1 MQTALAYEVQ
11 KVIRAERFDRA
22 SRLPLPELSKPHRR
36 RRPGRLARR
45 AITAVILF
53 VSVWTVLG
61 ATSALAAGKTLYVS
75 SSASSDPVCG
85 LASQSNPFATIAG
98 ALACAANGSTIS
110 IGAGSFAGGFTITHN
125 VVLQGAGAGTVI
137 KSDPSAPIESVTE
150 VTVADGHNVTLK
162 SLTVDGGVRQH
173 DVVVGSGS
181 LMVVSSTITG
191 GVASY
196 GGAINVSP
204 AAGTTATLTVLR
216 STLANNLGFTYG
228 GAIYVADGPPT
239 ARNSVSV
246 IDSTITANQ
255 SDSAGGAIR
264 IGLLDSLIVRDSTIA
279 HNQAS
284 HDSGGLLA
292 QGVSGSTGSPSVVLT
307 NTILAANTAAFGPPD
322 CEALQGV
329 TDGGHNLIGAVDGS
343 CPGISNGANGDQAGT
358 PASPLDPVLGPLA
371 SNGGPAQTL
380 ALRLGSPA
388 VGAGDPADCQATPVS
403 GTDQRNQQ
411 RNAATRLACDTGAYD
426 TSGTPLQTLYVN
438 RSASSDPSCALAS
451 QSNPFATVAGA
462 LACAANGS
470 TISIGAGSLAGGF
483 TITHN
488 VVLQGAGAGTVIKSD
503 PSVRLDSVTEVTIAD
518 GHNVT
523 LKSLT
528 VDGGRRQHD
537 VVAGSGSLM
546 VVNST
551 ITGGVAD
558 QNGGA
563 INVSPATGMTAKLTV
578 LRSTLANNLA
588 FTYGGG
594 IYVADGLPTARNA
607 VSVIDSTITGNQ
619 AIVAG
624 GAIKIGLFVSLIAR
638 DSTIARN
645 QATQF
650 GGGLWAQAAGPGG
663 TASASVAL
671 TNTILAA
678 NTADATPDCLVT
690 QGVTDG
696 GHNLIGAVDG
706 SCPGISNGAN
716 GDQAGSLA
724 SPLDP
729 VLGQLGG
736 NGGPT
741 QTLALRL
748 GSPAIGA
755 GDPADCQATPVSG
768 ADQRNQRRNVATR
781 LACDTGAYDTG
792 GH

>member
-1 MQTALAYEVQ
+1 MHTALAYEVQ
-11 KVIRAERFDRA
+11 KAILAERLDRA
-22 SRLPLPELSKPHRR
+22 SRPPLPELSKPHRR
-36 RRPGRLARR
+36 RRPSRLARR
-45 AITAVILF
+45 AIAAVILV
-53 VSVWTVLG
+53 VSAWTVLG

-85 LASQSNPFATIAG
+85 LASQSNPFATVAG

-125 VVLQGAGAGTVI
+125 VVLQGVGAGTVI
-137 KSDPSAPIESVTE
+137 KSDASVPIESVTE

-181 LMVVSSTITG
+181 LMVVNSTISG

-204 AAGTTATLTVLR
+204 AAGTTAQLTVLR
-216 STLANNLGFTYG
+216 STLANNLAFTYG

-239 ARNSVSV
+239 ARNSVSRDRQHDHRQPV
-246 IDSTITANQ
+246 RLGRRRDQDRVVGLAECARQHDRAQPGLSRL
-255 SDSAGGAIR
+255 GGPV
-264 IGLLDSLIVRDSTIA
+264 G
-279 HNQAS
+279 
-284 HDSGGLLA
+284 
-292 QGVSGSTGSPSVVLT
+292 QGASGSTGNPSVVLT

-329 TDGGHNLIGAVDGS
+329 TDGGHNVIGAVDGS
-343 CPGISNGANGDQAGT
+343 CPGISNGVNGDQAGT
-358 PASPLDPVLGPLA
+358 LASPLDPVLGQLA
-371 SNGGPAQTL
+371 SNGGPTQTL
-380 ALRLGSPA
+380 ALRVGSPA
-388 VGAGDPADCQATPVS
+388 IGAGDPADCQATPVS
-403 GTDQRNQQ
+403 GTDQRNQK

-438 RSASSDPSCALAS
+438 RSAASDPACGSAS
-451 QSNPFATVAGA
+451 QSKPFATIAGA
-462 LACAANGS
+462 LGCAGNGS
-470 TISIGAGSLAGGF
+470 TISIGAGSFAGGF

-503 PSVRLDSVTEVTIAD
+503 PSVRLDSVTEVTVAD
-518 GHNVT
+518 GLNVT

-528 VDGGRRQHD
+528 VDGGGRQHD
-537 VVAGSGSLM
+537 VVDGSGSLM

-551 ITGGVAD
+551 ITGGIAD

-563 INVSPATGMTAKLTV
+563 INVSPATGMNAKLTV

-588 FTYGGG
+588 FSYGGA
-594 IYVADGLPTARNA
+594 IYVADGPAANARNA
-607 VSVIDSTITGNQ
+607 VSVIDSTITANQ

-624 GAIKIGLFVSLIAR
+624 GAIKIGLWDALTVR

-650 GGGLWAQAAGPGG
+650 AGGVWAQTAGPGG

-671 TNTILAA
+671 TNTVLAA
-678 NTADATPDCLVT
+678 NTADATPDCQVT
-690 QGVTDG
+690 
-696 GHNLIGAVDG
+696 
-706 SCPGISNGAN
+706 
-716 GDQAGSLA
+716 
-724 SPLDP
+724 
-729 VLGQLGG
+729 
-736 NGGPT
+736 
-741 QTLALRL
+741 
-748 GSPAIGA
+748 
-755 GDPADCQATPVSG
+755 
-768 ADQRNQRRNVATR
+768 
-781 LACDTGAYDTG
+781 TGR
-792 GH
+792 H